1 MPSGISSAASGLAS
15 KTIEKVGHYRWTI
28 CGLLFFATTINY
40 MDRQILGLLK
50 PLLMQD
56 LGWTE
61 TDFGDIVAVFSL
73 MYAFGYAGMGR
84 FMDKVGIKI
93 GLPIAVTGW
102 SIFAAMHGL
111 MSTVTGFKI
120 ARGGLGIM
128 EGGNFPASISAI
140 REWFPAKERALATGI
155 FNAGSNIGAVV
166 TPIILPVLVAA
177 FGWQVSFLITGCL
190 GFIWVVLWVLLY
202 EHPEKQRHLSAAERA
217 YIASDR
223 PAPVVEQK
231 VPWLSL
237 LAYRGTWAYMVGML
251 MTSPVWWFYLNWV
264 PGYLNKQFGVN
275 MMAAMAPLVTIYF
288 FADFGSIGGG
298 WLSSHLIK
306 KGMRTLRAR
315 RVAIFT
321 VAACVVPV
329 ALVSQV
335 SHLWIAVGL
344 ISLAAAAH
352 QGFSA
357 NLYTLVSDT
366 VPSNAVSSV
375 VGIGG
380 FAGGI
385 WGMFTAL
392 AIGRILDAT
401 GGNYMVLFLGASAV
415 YPLAVFI
422 MHLILPKYSRVE
434 MEKMAA

>member
-1 MPSGISSAASGLAS
+1 MPSEISPAAPVFAT

-93 GLPIAVTGW
+93 GLPIAVAGW
-102 SIFAAMHGL
+102 SVFAAMHGL

-190 GFIWVVLWVLLY
+190 GFIWVVLWVVLY

-275 MMAAMAPLVTIYF
+275 MMAAMAPLATIYF

-335 SHLWIAVGL
+335 NHLWIAVGL

>member
-1 MPSGISSAASGLAS
+1 MPQDTAAAALGAVERA
-15 KTIEKVGHYRWTI
+15 TQKVGYYRWTI
-28 CGLLFFATTINY
+28 CALLFFATTINY
-40 MDRQILGLLK
+40 MDRQVLGLLK
-50 PLLMQD
+50 PLLMKD

-73 MYAFGYAGMGR
+73 MYAFGYVGMGR

-93 GLPIAVTGW
+93 GLPIAVAGW
-102 SIFAAMHGL
+102 SAFAAIHGL
-111 MSTVTGFKI
+111 MSTVLGFKI
-120 ARGGLGIM
+120 ARGGLGLM

-140 REWFPAKERALATGI
+140 REWFPARERALATGI

-177 FGWQVSFLITGCL
+177 FGWQVSFLVTGAL

-202 EHPEKQRHLSAAERA
+202 EHPEKQRRLSAAERA

-223 PAPVVEQK
+223 PAPVVEAK

-288 FADFGSIGGG
+288 FADFGSVGGG

-306 KGMRTLRAR
+306 GGMRTMKAR
-315 RVAIFT
+315 RIAIFT

-329 ALVSQV
+329 AMVSQV
-335 SHLWIAVGL
+335 ASLWAAVAL

-401 GGNYMVLFLGASAV
+401 GGSYMVLFLGASIV

-422 MHLILPKYSRVE
+422 MHLILPKYSRTE
-434 MEKMAA
+434 LEKMAA

>member
-1 MPSGISSAASGLAS
+1 MSENVASAVSGVPGKVLQ
-15 KTIEKVGHYRWTI
+15 KVGYYRWTI

-56 LGWTE
+56 LHWTE
-61 TDFGDIVAVFSL
+61 TDFGDIVAAFSL

-84 FMDKVGIKI
+84 FMDKVGIKV
-93 GLPIAVTGW
+93 GLPIAVAGW
-102 SIFAAMHGL
+102 SVFAAMHGL
-111 MSTVTGFKI
+111 MSTVMGFKI
-120 ARGGLGIM
+120 ARGGLGLM

-155 FNAGSNIGAVV
+155 FNAGSNIGAVI
-166 TPIILPVLVAA
+166 TPIILPLLVAA
-177 FGWQVSFLITGCL
+177 FGWQASFIVTGSL
-190 GFIWVVLWVLLY
+190 GFVWVVLWVVLY
-202 EHPEKQRHLSAAERA
+202 EHPEKEKRLAAAERA
-217 YIASDR
+217 YITSD
-223 PAPVVEQK
+223 PQPVEQK

-237 LAYRGTWAYMVGML
+237 LTYRGTWAYMVGML

-288 FADFGSIGGG
+288 FADFGSVGGG
-298 WLSSHLIK
+298 WISSHLIK
-306 KGMRTLRAR
+306 NGMRTLLAR
-315 RVAIFT
+315 RIAIFF

-329 ALVSQV
+329 AFVSQTG
-335 SHLWIAVGL
+335 SLWVAVAL

-392 AIGRILDAT
+392 AVGRVLDAT
-401 GGNYMVLFLGASAV
+401 GGNYMALFIGASIM

-422 MHLILPKYSRVE
+422 MHLILPKYSRSE
-434 MEKMAA
+434 LQAQAA